1 MSLTAFEIYI
11 TSFLEAMID
20 WHLHSS
26 VYFNFFTASCSVWDL
41 SSRPGIEPLILV
53 LDHWKCSLNH

>member
-1 MSLTAFEIYI
+1 MSLTTFEIYV

-41 SSRPGIEPLILV
+41 SSRPGAEPLILA
-53 LDHWKCSLNH
+53 LDHCKCSLNH

>member
-1 MSLTAFEIYI
+1 MSLTTFEIYI

-26 VYFNFFTASCSVWDL
+26 VYFNFFLLHHAAY
-41 SSRPGIEPLILV
+41 RILV
-53 LDHWKCSLNH
+53 LDQGLNH